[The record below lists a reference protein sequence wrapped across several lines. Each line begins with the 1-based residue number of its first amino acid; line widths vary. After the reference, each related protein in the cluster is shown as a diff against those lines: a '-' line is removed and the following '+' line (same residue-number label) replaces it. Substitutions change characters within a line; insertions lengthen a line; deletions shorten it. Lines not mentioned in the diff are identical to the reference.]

1 MKQLTIFLIS
11 LLSLCCLFSCSEK
24 SDVEKKSDQV
34 FKEENTITLDNDSV
48 IYDFF
53 QNFNEA
59 ELENLKKVNTPWDK
73 NICPIEFTEK
83 GKHDGILQL
92 PITKINY
99 SINIGKEEN
108 QFLKFYYGF
117 FPQSRKWNVS
127 DGLRALIICE
137 GNSFVD
143 TVFFAY
149 VNPTDNF
156 KKENISLKKYANE
169 KVKITFICNNDRG
182 KNTNGDWLVWA
193 YPRIVLEANEK

>member
-1 MKQLTIFLIS
+1 
-11 LLSLCCLFSCSEK
+11 
-24 SDVEKKSDQV
+24 
-34 FKEENTITLDNDSV
+34 
-48 IYDFF
+48 
-53 QNFNEA
+53 
-59 ELENLKKVNTPWDK
+59 
-73 NICPIEFTEK
+73 
-83 GKHDGILQL
+83 
-92 PITKINY
+92 
-99 SINIGKEEN
+99 
-108 QFLKFYYGF
+108 
-117 FPQSRKWNVS
+117 
-127 DGLRALIICE
+127 LRALIICE